1 MTTLLTEAF
10 QKASTLPE
18 ETQDQLAQEMIAE
31 IEWEN
36 RWDKSLT
43 ESRDKLDLLAENAL
57 HEYKS
62 GRTQE
67 MGFDEL

>member
-10 QKASTLPE
+10 KKASTLPDKI
-18 ETQDQLAQEMIAE
+18 QDQLAQEMITE

-36 RWDKSLT
+36 RWDKSLF
-43 ESRDKLDLLAENAL
+43 ESGDKLDLLAEKAL
-57 HEYKS
+57 YEYKS
-62 GRTQE
+62 GKTKE

>member
-10 QKASTLPE
+10 KIASTLPGKI
-18 ETQDQLAQEMIAE
+18 QDQLAQEITAK

-36 RWDKSLT
+36 RWDKSLS
-43 ESRDKLDLLAENAL
+43 ESRDRLDLLAEKAL

-62 GRTQE
+62 GKTKE

>member
-10 QKASTLPE
+10 QKAAALPD
-18 ETQDQLAQEMIAE
+18 ETQDQLAQEIITE

-36 RWDKSLT
+36 RWNKSLS
-43 ESRDKLDLLAENAL
+43 ESGDKLDLLAENAIN
-57 HEYKS
+57 EYMS
-62 GRTQE
+62 GNTQE